1 METMTLMPMAVA
13 ATSARPRIFAS
24 YVRLPETHGAMPSVA
39 AIVRD
44 LGCKWSP
51 MTNGNQLRTATTKA
65 HKAFGTRRLGETST

>member
-1 METMTLMPMAVA
+1 MKSMTTMPMAA
-13 ATSARPRIFAS
+13 LATSARPRTSAS
-24 YVRLPETHGAMPSVA
+24 YVRLPETLGAMPSVA

-44 LGCKWSP
+44 PGCTWSP